1 MLMQIKDMP
10 AGERPQEKLLYYGA
24 DALSS
29 SELLALV
36 IRSGRKNQSALEL
49 ASEVLS
55 YVTRELGGLDKACV
69 SELAKVPGIGTSKAC
84 SIVAAVELSRRM
96 RSNSLNEVRP
106 RIIDVGDA
114 VSLLESEF
122 ENEKKERV
130 VELLLNTKKE
140 VEAKVTVSI
149 GELYSAAAGPREVFS
164 PAIRRSAA
172 GIIIAHNHPSG
183 DATPSEDDIQLT
195 RRLMQAASIVG
206 IELLDHIIIGRNSY
220 TSFLKEGLL

>member
-36 IRSGRKNQSALEL
+36 IRSGRKDQSALEL

-55 YVTRELGGLDKACV
+55 YATRELGGLDKACV
-69 SELAKVPGIGTSKAC
+69 SELTEVPGIGTSKAC

-114 VSLLESEF
+114 VSLLEGEF

-130 VELLLNTKKE
+130 VELVLNTKKE

-183 DATPSEDDIQLT
+183 DATPSDDDIQLT

-220 TSFLKEGLL
+220 TSFLREGLL

>member
-1 MLMQIKDMP
+1 MQIKDMP

-55 YVTRELGGLDKACV
+55 YATRELGGLDKACV
-69 SELAKVPGIGTSKAC
+69 SELAKVHGIGTSKAC